1 MKLSVSFY
9 ARAGTHVRR
18 MLKFSFLLLISG
30 LLQSFAEAY
39 AQRVTIDLKDVYLDK
54 VFKEIQKQTDY
65 LFLYTGEE
73 IKKAGKISVKVK
85 DATVEETMKQSLHT
99 TGFRFRIV
107 DKTIVLD
114 AKPAT
119 HEPAK
124 QQIERAPIKISGA
137 IINQSTKE
145 PMSGVSIALKG
156 KAPYAVSNEKGEFEV
171 EADAGQVLVFTY
183 VGFASKE
190 IVVGAESR
198 IVVELTEK
206 PKDMSEIVVI
216 GYGTS
221 RKADLTGAVGT
232 VNSAALGK
240 VSSTNLGQ
248 AIQGRMSGVQVTQ
261 SSGQPGSGAEVKV
274 RGVGSVKSGNSPL
287 VLVDGFIGNLNEL
300 DADDVESITVLKDAS
315 AAAIYGSRAA
325 NGVLLVTTR
334 KGKAGKTSVEFKS
347 EYGWQSLTKQPDYLT
362 GPEWAQHQNEARL
375 YNGKTPFWTGAQ
387 APETITEWTDW
398 SDFVF
403 RTAPF
408 QDYHL
413 GITGGSDKTKMA
425 MGLGYTNQEGTLIG
439 TKFNRINARVNIQH
453 DVSKKIRTG
462 INISFIRTNYA
473 TTITPFS
480 SSGPAA
486 LNGITAAP
494 PTIPAYN
501 PDGLPGAPRPG
512 FPGEAYITNTTWKT
526 PSIAHNILDNRSR
539 YNRTFGNIFGEV
551 DIIQGLKYRLV
562 VNGSLITTLNDEWT
576 GKWAIYAPNDL
587 EHLTP
592 LAQGAT
598 ATLQN
603 TARESYVWEV
613 QNLLTYSKS
622 FGDHNIDALL
632 GASFEQGDGYQF
644 SASKNDFPNNDLRSI
659 GAGNTM
665 ANIGGGYVDPYSLV
679 SQFGRINY
687 SYKSRYLLQ
696 ANIRRDGS
704 SVFAPGRQ
712 YGVFPS
718 FSAGWRISE
727 EKFFE
732 PFTGHVSTLK
742 LRGSWGQLGNAGIP
756 AFAWISN
763 IDVTGGAV
771 FGNPQTRQP
780 AYYPTQMSNEKVKW
794 ETTTTTNFGIDL
806 GLFNDRLMIEG
817 DIYSKRTTDMLLDAT
832 IPYTAGYTAGPVV
845 NIGEVQ
851 NKGWELNLRYQDKL
865 KDFSY
870 SASFNVSG
878 NRNEL
883 TDLGGVKPIING
895 PLKSDVGMP
904 LYSYWGFRTN
914 GIWKTADEIANNPHR
929 TGDRPGMLRY
939 MDLSGDK
946 QISDSDKT
954 MIGSYMPKTVF
965 GFNIELGWRGFD
977 FSMLIQGERDKDML
991 VESVFGGNGEG
1002 EDNNIDRYYWT
1013 NRAILDNSGNV
1024 VSGNLPAAGAL
1035 KAEQIWTSYLIQ
1047 DASYTRIKNLQIG
1060 YTLPKKVTNR
1070 FKAQSLRVYLNAT
1083 NLVTWTDFI
1092 GYDPEMKPS
1101 EPSGINVYS
1110 RGGVDAYPISKTV
1123 TVGLRLVF

>member
-1 MKLSVSFY
+1 MKLTANIFV
-9 ARAGTHVRR
+9 RAGTPLRFVT
-18 MLKFSFLLLISG
+18 KFFLFLMICAS
-30 LLQSFAEAY
+30 LQSFAGSY
-39 AQRVTIDLKDVYLDK
+39 AQRVTLNMKEVPLDK
-54 VFKEIQKQTDY
+54 VFKEIQKQTGF

-73 IKKAGKISVKVK
+73 IRKAGKITVNVK
-85 DATVEETMKQSLHT
+85 DVSVEEAMKQSLKS
-99 TGFRFRIV
+99 TGFRYRIV

-114 AKPAT
+114 AKSQ
-119 HEPAK
+119 EPAPVPV
-124 QQIERAPIKISGA
+124 ALVPIRITGTVS
-137 IINQSTKE
+137 NQASKE
-145 PMSGVSIALKG
+145 PLRGVSVGIKGKTTVVVTNESGV
-156 KAPYAVSNEKGEFEV
+156 FEID
-171 EADAGQVLVFTY
+171 ADPGQVLVFSY
-183 VGFASKE
+183 IGFAPKE
-190 IVVGAESR
+190 VMVGSESNLN
-198 IVVELTEK
+198 VQLTEK
-206 PKDMSEIVVI
+206 PKDMSEIVVV

-221 RKADLTGAVGT
+221 RKADLTGSVGT
-232 VNSAALGK
+232 VNSAALGR

-261 SSGQPGSGAEVKV
+261 SSGQPGAGAEVKV

-287 VLVDGFIGNLNEL
+287 VLVDGFVGSLNEL

-315 AAAIYGSRAA
+315 AASIYGSRAA

-334 KGKAGKTSVEFKS
+334 KGKTGKTNVEFKT
-347 EYGWQSLTKQPDYLT
+347 EYGWQSLTKKPNYLT
-362 GPEWAQHQNEARL
+362 GPEWAEHQNEARK
-375 YNGKTPFWTGAQ
+375 YNGKTPFWTGTQ

-408 QDYHL
+408 QDHHL

-425 MGLGYTNQEGTLIG
+425 IGLGYTNQDGIIIG
-439 TKFNRINARVNIQH
+439 TKFNRLNARINLQH
-453 DVSKKIRTG
+453 DISKRIRTG
-462 INISFIRTNYA
+462 INLSFIRTNYA

-512 FPGEAYITNTTWKT
+512 YPGEAYITNTTWKT
-526 PSIAHNILDNRSR
+526 PSIAHNILDNRNR
-539 YNRTFGNIFGEV
+539 YNKTFGNIYGEV
-551 DIIQGLKYRLV
+551 DIIDGLKYKLV
-562 VNGSLITTLNDEWT
+562 VNGSLATYLNDEWQ
-576 GKWAIYAPNDL
+576 GKWAIYSPTDL
-587 EHLTP
+587 DHLTP

-613 QNLLTYSKS
+613 QNLLTWSRS
-622 FGDHNIDALL
+622 FGKHNIDVLA

-644 SASKNDFPNNDLRSI
+644 NASKNDFPNNDLRAI

-665 ANIGGGYVDPYSLV
+665 AGIGGGFVDPYSLV

-687 SYKSRYLLQ
+687 SYQSRYLFQ

-727 EKFFE
+727 EQFFE
-732 PFTGHVSTLK
+732 KFTGTISTLK
-742 LRGSWGQLGNAGIP
+742 LRGSWGQLGNANIP
-756 AFAWISN
+756 AYSWIST

-771 FGNPQTRQP
+771 FGNPQTRLP

-806 GLFNDRLMIEG
+806 GLFNDKLTLEA
-817 DIYSKRTTDMLLDAT
+817 DVYDKRTTDMLLDAT
-832 IPYTAGYTAGPVV
+832 IPFTAGYTSGPVV
-845 NIGEVQ
+845 NIGEVR
-851 NKGWELNLRYQDKL
+851 NRGWELNLRFQNKWDQL
-865 KDFSY
+865 SY
-870 SASFNVSG
+870 SASFNISG
-878 NRNEL
+878 NKNEL

-895 PLKSDVGMP
+895 PLKSDVGLP
-904 LYSYWGFRTN
+904 LYAYWGFETN
-914 GIWKTADEIANNPHR
+914 GIWKSTDEINNNPHR
-929 TGDRPGMLRY
+929 TGDRPGMIRII
-939 MDLSGDK
+939 DRTGDK
-946 QISDSDKT
+946 QITDADKT
-954 MIGSYMPKTVF
+954 MIGSNLPKTVF

-977 FSMLIQGERDKDML
+977 LSMLIQGERGKNML

-1013 NRAILDNSGNV
+1013 NRAILDNNGNV
-1024 VSGNLPAAGAL
+1024 VSGTTPAAGAV
-1035 KAEQIWTSYLIQ
+1035 KGDQIWSSFLVQ
-1047 DASYTRIKNLQIG
+1047 DASYTRIKNLQFG
-1060 YTLPKKVTNR
+1060 YTLPKSWSNR
-1070 FKAQSLRVYLNAT
+1070 ARIQSLRLYLNAT

-1092 GYDPEMKPS
+1092 GYDPEMRPS
-1101 EPSGINVYS
+1101 EPSGINAYS
-1110 RGGVDAYPISKTV
+1110 RGGVDAYPVAKTI
-1123 TVGLRLVF
+1123 TMGLRLVF

>member
-1 MKLSVSFY
+1 MKLTANIFV
-9 ARAGTHVRR
+9 RAGTPLR
-18 MLKFSFLLLISG
+18 LLIKTFFFFSICAA
-30 LLQSFAEAY
+30 LQSFATGY
-39 AQRVTIDLKDVYLDK
+39 AQKVTINLKEVYLDK
-54 VFKEIQKQTDY
+54 VFKEIQRQTDY

-73 IKKAGKISVKVK
+73 IRKAGKISVNVK
-85 DATVEETMKQSLHT
+85 DATVEEALKQSLQS

-114 AKPAT
+114 AKPLQ
-119 HEPAK
+119 PAPQK
-124 QQIERAPIKISGA
+124 QAWLAPIKIKGTVS
-137 IINQSTKE
+137 NQATKE
-145 PMSGVSIALKG
+145 PMRGVSVAIKG
-156 KAPYAVSNEKGEFEV
+156 KSTIVVTNELGEFEIDA
-171 EADAGQVLVFTY
+171 EAGQTLIFTY
-183 VGFASKE
+183 IGFASRE
-190 IVVGAESR
+190 ITIGAESNLS
-198 IVVELTEK
+198 VQLTEK

-287 VLVDGFIGNLNEL
+287 VLVDGFVGSLNEL

-315 AAAIYGSRAA
+315 AASIYGSRAA

-334 KGKAGKTSVEFKS
+334 KGKSGKTNVEFKT
-347 EYGWQSLTKQPDYLT
+347 EYGWQSLTKQPNYLN
-362 GPEWAQHQNEARL
+362 GPEWAEHQNEARK

-387 APETITEWTDW
+387 APETITQWTDW

-413 GITGGSDKTKMA
+413 GITAGSEKTKMA
-425 MGLGYTNQEGTLIG
+425 MGLGYTDQEGTIIG
-439 TKFNRINARVNIQH
+439 TNFNRINARINLQH
-453 DVSKKIRTG
+453 DISKRIRTG
-462 INISFIRTNYA
+462 INISYIRTNYT

-526 PSIAHNILDNRSR
+526 PSIAHNILDNRNR
-539 YNRTFGNIFGEV
+539 YNKTFGNLYGEV
-551 DIIQGLKYRLV
+551 DIIDGLKYKLV
-562 VNGSLITTLNDEWT
+562 VNGSIATYLNDEWQS
-576 GKWAIYAPNDL
+576 KWAIYSPTDL

-598 ATLQN
+598 ASLTN
-603 TARESYVWEV
+603 TARESYIWEV

-622 FGDHNIDALL
+622 FGRHNIDALL

-644 SASKNDFPNNDLRSI
+644 NASKNDFPNNDLRAI

-665 ANIGGGYVDPYSLV
+665 ASIGGGFVDPYSLV

-687 SYKSRYLLQ
+687 AYDSRYLFQ

-704 SVFAPGRQ
+704 SVFAPGSQ

-732 PFTGHVSTLK
+732 QFTGTVSTVK
-742 LRGSWGQLGNAGIP
+742 LRASWGQLGNANIP
-756 AFAWISN
+756 AYSWIST
-763 IDVTGGAV
+763 IDVTGGAI
-771 FGNPQTRQP
+771 FGNPQNRLP

-794 ETTTTTNFGIDL
+794 ETTTTSNFGIDL
-806 GLFNDRLMIEG
+806 GLFNDRLMIEA
-817 DIYSKRTTDMLLDAT
+817 DVYDKRTTDMLLDAT
-832 IPYTAGYTAGPVV
+832 IPFTAGYTAGPVV
-845 NIGEVQ
+845 NIGEVR
-851 NKGWELNLRYQDKL
+851 NRGWELNLRYQNKWNDL
-865 KDFSY
+865 NY
-870 SASFNVSG
+870 SASFNISQ
-878 NRNEL
+878 NKNEL

-895 PLKSDVGMP
+895 PLKSDVGLP
-904 LYSYWGFRTN
+904 LNAYWGYQTN
-914 GIWKTADEIANNPHR
+914 GIWRSTEEINNNPHR
-929 TGDRPGMLRY
+929 TGDRPGMIRY
-939 MDLSGDK
+939 IDRTGDK
-946 QISDSDKT
+946 QITDADKT
-954 MIGSYMPKTVF
+954 MIGSNLPKTVF
-965 GFNIELGWRGFD
+965 GFNLELGWRGFD

-1013 NRAILDNSGNV
+1013 NRAILDNNGNV
-1024 VSGNLPAAGAL
+1024 ISGTTPAAGAVKGDMTWSSFL
-1035 KAEQIWTSYLIQ
+1035 VQ
-1047 DASYTRIKNLQIG
+1047 DASYTRIKNMQFG
-1060 YTLPKKVTNR
+1060 YTLPKAWSNKV
-1070 FKAQSLRVYLNAT
+1070 KVQSLRLYVNAT

-1092 GYDPEMKPS
+1092 GYDPEMRPS
-1101 EPSGINVYS
+1101 EPANINAYS
-1110 RGGVDAYPISKTV
+1110 RGGVDAYPVAKTV
-1123 TVGLRLVF
+1123 TMGIRLVF

>member
-1 MKLSVSFY
+1 MKLTANIFV
-9 ARAGTHVRR
+9 RAGTPLR
-18 MLKFSFLLLISG
+18 LLFKTFFFFSICAA
-30 LLQSFAEAY
+30 LQSFATGY
-39 AQRVTIDLKDVYLDK
+39 AQKVTINLKEVYLDK
-54 VFKEIQKQTDY
+54 VFKEIQRQTDY

-73 IKKAGKISVKVK
+73 VRKAGKISVNVK
-85 DATVEETMKQSLHT
+85 DATVEEALKQSLQS

-114 AKPAT
+114 AKPL
-119 HEPAK
+119 PPVPQK
-124 QQIERAPIKISGA
+124 QADIAPIKIKGTVS
-137 IINQSTKE
+137 NQATKE
-145 PMSGVSIALKG
+145 PMRGVSVGIKG
-156 KAPYAVSNEKGEFEV
+156 KSTVVVTNELGEFEID
-171 EADAGQVLVFTY
+171 ADPGQILIFTY
-183 VGFASKE
+183 IGFASRE
-190 IVVGAESR
+190 VTISEETNLSVQ
-198 IVVELTEK
+198 LTEK

-287 VLVDGFIGNLNEL
+287 VLVDGFVGSLNEL

-315 AAAIYGSRAA
+315 AASIYGSRAA

-334 KGKAGKTSVEFKS
+334 KGKSGKTNVEFKT
-347 EYGWQSLTKQPDYLT
+347 EYGWQSLTKQPDYLN
-362 GPEWAQHQNEARL
+362 GPEWAEHQNEARK
-375 YNGKTPFWTGAQ
+375 YNGKSPFWTGAQ

-413 GITGGSDKTKMA
+413 GITSGSEKTKMA
-425 MGLGYTNQEGTLIG
+425 MGLGYTDQEGTIIG
-439 TKFNRINARVNIQH
+439 TNFNRINARINLQYDI
-453 DVSKKIRTG
+453 SKRIRTG
-462 INISFIRTNYA
+462 INISYIRTNYT

-526 PSIAHNILDNRSR
+526 PSIAHNILDNRNR
-539 YNRTFGNIFGEV
+539 YNKTFGNLFGEV
-551 DIIQGLKYRLV
+551 DIIDGLKYKLV
-562 VNGSLITTLNDEWT
+562 VNGSIATYLNDEWQ
-576 GKWAIYAPNDL
+576 GKWAIYSPTDL

-598 ATLQN
+598 ASLTN
-603 TARESYVWEV
+603 TARESYIWEV

-622 FGDHNIDALL
+622 FGRHNIDALL
-632 GASFEQGDGYQF
+632 GASYEQGDGYQF
-644 SASKNDFPNNDLRSI
+644 NASKNDFPNNDLRAI

-665 ANIGGGYVDPYSLV
+665 ASIGGGFVDPYSLV

-687 SYKSRYLLQ
+687 SYDSRYLFQ

-727 EKFFE
+727 ERFFE
-732 PFTGHVSTLK
+732 RFTGTVSTLK
-742 LRGSWGQLGNAGIP
+742 LRASWGQLGNANIP
-756 AFAWISN
+756 AYSWIST
-763 IDVTGGAV
+763 IDVTGGAI
-771 FGNPQTRQP
+771 FGNPQNRLP
-780 AYYPTQMSNEKVKW
+780 AYYPTQLSNEKVKW
-794 ETTTTTNFGIDL
+794 ETTTTSNFGIDL
-806 GLFNDRLMIEG
+806 GLFNDRLTIEA
-817 DIYSKRTTDMLLDAT
+817 DLYDKRTTDMLLDAT
-832 IPYTAGYTAGPVV
+832 IPFTAGYTAGPVV
-845 NIGEVQ
+845 NIGEVR
-851 NKGWELNLRYQDKL
+851 NRGWELNLRYQNKWNEL
-865 KDFSY
+865 NY
-870 SASFNVSG
+870 SASFNISQ
-878 NRNEL
+878 NKNEL

-895 PLKSDVGMP
+895 PLRSDVGLP
-904 LYSYWGFRTN
+904 LNAYWGFQTN
-914 GIWKTADEIANNPHR
+914 GIWKSTEEINNNPHR
-929 TGDRPGMLRY
+929 TGDRPGMIRY
-939 MDLSGDK
+939 MDRTGDK
-946 QISDSDKT
+946 QITDADKT
-954 MIGSYMPKTVF
+954 MIGSYLPKTVF
-965 GFNIELGWRGFD
+965 GFNLELGWRGFD

-1013 NRAILDNSGNV
+1013 NRAILDNNGNV
-1024 VSGNLPAAGAL
+1024 ISGTTPAAGAVKGDMTWSSFL
-1035 KAEQIWTSYLIQ
+1035 VQ
-1047 DASYTRIKNLQIG
+1047 DASYTRIKNMQFG
-1060 YTLPKKVTNR
+1060 YTLPKAWSSKV
-1070 FKAQSLRVYLNAT
+1070 KVQSLRLYVNAT

-1092 GYDPEMKPS
+1092 GYDPEMRPS
-1101 EPSGINVYS
+1101 EPANINAYS
-1110 RGGVDAYPISKTV
+1110 RGGVDAYPVAKTV
-1123 TVGLRLVF
+1123 TMGIRLVF

>member
-1 MKLSVSFY
+1 MKLTANIFV
-9 ARAGTHVRR
+9 RAGTPLRLLTKTVFF
-18 MLKFSFLLLISG
+18 FSICAA
-30 LLQSFAEAY
+30 LQSFAGGY
-39 AQRVTIDLKDVYLDK
+39 AQKVSINLKEVYLDK
-54 VFKEIQKQTDY
+54 VFKEIQRQTDY

-73 IKKAGKISVKVK
+73 IKKAGKISVNVK
-85 DATVEETMKQSLHT
+85 DVSVEEALKQSLRS
-99 TGFRFRIV
+99 TGFKFRIV

-114 AKPAT
+114 ANPQQAA
-119 HEPAK
+119 PQK
-124 QQIERAPIKISGA
+124 QVSIERTKIRGIVS
-137 IINQSTKE
+137 NQATKE
-145 PMSGVSIALKG
+145 PMRGVSVGVKG
-156 KAPYAVSNEKGEFEV
+156 KKTVVVTNDLGEFEI
-171 EADAGQVLVFTY
+171 EADPGQTLVFTY
-183 VGFASKE
+183 IGFGTRE
-190 IVVGAESR
+190 VLVGADNDLS
-198 IVVELTEK
+198 VQLTEK

-287 VLVDGFIGNLNEL
+287 VLVDGFVGSLNEL

-315 AAAIYGSRAA
+315 AASIYGSRAA

-334 KGKAGKTSVEFKS
+334 KGKAGKTNVEFKT
-347 EYGWQSLTKQPDYLT
+347 EYGWQSLTKQPNYLN
-362 GPEWAQHQNEARL
+362 GPEWAEHQNEARSF
-375 YNGKTPFWTGAQ
+375 NGKSPFWTGAQ

-413 GITGGSDKTKMA
+413 GITAGSEKTKMA
-425 MGLGYTNQEGTLIG
+425 MGLGYTDQTGTIIG
-439 TKFNRINARVNIQH
+439 TKYNRINARINLQH
-453 DVSKKIRTG
+453 DISKRIRAG
-462 INISFIRTNYA
+462 INMSYIRTNYY

-526 PSIAHNILDNRSR
+526 PSIAHNILDNRNR
-539 YNRTFGNIFGEV
+539 YNKTFGNLFGEV
-551 DIIQGLKYRLV
+551 DIIDGLKYKLV
-562 VNGSLITTLNDEWT
+562 VNGSLATILNDEWQ
-576 GKWAIYAPNDL
+576 GKWAIYSPTDL
-587 EHLTP
+587 DHTTP

-598 ATLQN
+598 ASLN
-603 TARESYVWEV
+603 NVARESYIWEV

-622 FGDHNIDALL
+622 FGKHNIDVLA
-632 GASFEQGDGYQF
+632 GASFEEGDGYQF
-644 SASKNDFPNNDLRSI
+644 NASKNDFPNNDLRAI

-665 ANIGGGYVDPYSLV
+665 ASIGGGFVDPYSLV

-687 SYKSRYLLQ
+687 AYDSRYLLQ

-732 PFTGHVSTLK
+732 RFTGTVSTLK
-742 LRGSWGQLGNAGIP
+742 LRASWGQLGNANIP
-756 AFAWISN
+756 AYSWIST

-771 FGNPQTRQP
+771 FGNPQTRLP

-794 ETTTTTNFGIDL
+794 ETTTTSNFGIDL
-806 GLFNDRLMIEG
+806 GLFNDKLTVEA
-817 DIYSKRTTDMLLDAT
+817 DIYNKRTTDMLLDAT

-845 NIGEVQ
+845 NIGEVR
-851 NKGWELNLRYQDKL
+851 NKGWELNLRYQNKWNDL
-865 KDFSY
+865 RY
-870 SASFNVSG
+870 SASFNISE
-878 NRNEL
+878 NKNEL

-895 PLKSDVGMP
+895 PLKSDVGLP
-904 LYSYWGFRTN
+904 LYAYWGFQTN
-914 GIWKTADEIANNPHR
+914 GIWKSTEEINSNPHR
-929 TGDRPGMLRY
+929 TGDRPGMIRY
-939 MDLSGDK
+939 VDRTGDK
-946 QISDSDKT
+946 QITDADKT
-954 MIGSYMPKTVF
+954 MIGSNLPKTVF

-977 FSMLIQGERDKDML
+977 FSMLIQGERGKDML

-1002 EDNNIDRYYWT
+1002 EDNNIDRYYWD
-1013 NRAILDNSGNV
+1013 NRAILDNNGNV
-1024 VSGNLPAAGAL
+1024 ISGTTPAAGAV
-1035 KAEQIWTSYLIQ
+1035 KGDMTWSSYLVQ
-1047 DASYTRIKNLQIG
+1047 DASYTRIKNMQFG
-1060 YTLPKKVTNR
+1060 YTLPKSWTSRVKV
-1070 FKAQSLRVYLNAT
+1070 QSLRLYVNAT

-1092 GYDPEMKPS
+1092 GYDPEMRPS
-1101 EPSGINVYS
+1101 EPSGINAYS
-1110 RGGVDAYPISKTV
+1110 RGGVDAYPVAKTV
-1123 TVGLRLVF
+1123 TMGIRLVF